1 MPNSYSFNSYGDV
14 QVLFSITN
22 NLDDVKKDSVKPFS
36 FIEFIDNSRQ
46 TQKDNNTI
54 NLYKIYLQNWNQL
67 NNKSNIESSNIVKE
81 QFINLFKEI
90 TLKFTSPEE
99 KRYLQNI
106 DFSNEENISI
116 AVPFFSSKIKEIILY
131 YQERRKT
138 HTKDLKEIKSK
149 GNKTN
154 VSNYIKSKLL
164 DFFENNESE
173 DVETVAQKLSSIQ
186 KFVEVD
192 IEDSYDIYND
202 YFDIDPSKPPD
213 FYAGSDTFTLPNIKF
228 LEEIPKTTTTTTT
241 TPEPL
246 PVIDP
251 LPPVLDFKS
260 ISITNDV
267 VVIAGQENL
276 PPVITEATEVNIFF
290 DSSGSMNS
298 TLAPLQTMRDTIL
311 DAALMPFYNNNR
323 ALYEEK
329 VNVIVDPSERTFLML
344 ATANTNPAADVLNI
358 VFQDESTPYGNESS
372 YLTPTSTYLSD
383 IVGARSNLINRT
395 NNRYVVFQVE
405 TDPSGYSPAF
415 AAFLAAVENGTGSYA
430 GSNGL
435 SLTPYKE
442 RVKFAFSITPAS
454 TPIYYANLIVGEMQ
468 NFNFDIPDLP
478 NFIIGPINDVEVNA
492 SIAIGLNLSQ
502 SNNIELNEAGTIF
515 KLIENEND
523 VTVIQST
530 SIGIKEISNNNNINV
545 NQSTT
550 FGVNEISNTNGISVY
565 SSIDS
570 TKLISNINGISV
582 YSSIDLVNNIS
593 NSNSIGVNQSI
604 DQVNNIANTNSISVN
619 QSIDQVNNIS
629 NSNSIGVNSS
639 IDNLVNNIANS
650 NSISVNAAA

>member
-22 NLDDVKKDSVKPFS
+22 NLDDVKKDSVNPFS

-46 TQKDNNTI
+46 TQKDSNTI
-54 NLYKIYLQNWNQL
+54 DLYKIYLQSWNKL
-67 NNKSNIESSNIVKE
+67 NNKSNTESSNIVKE

-106 DFSNEENISI
+106 DFSDEENISI

-138 HTKDLKEIKSK
+138 HTKDLKEIRSK

-164 DFFENNESE
+164 DFVENNESE
-173 DVETVAQKLSSIQ
+173 DVETITQKLSSIQ

-213 FYAGSDTFTLPNIKF
+213 FYAGSDTFTLPNIQF

-246 PVIDP
+246 PVVEP
-251 LPPVLDFKS
+251 LPPVLDFKF
-260 ISITNDV
+260 ISNTNDI
-267 VVIAGQENL
+267 VVIAGEQNL

-311 DAALMPFYNNNR
+311 DAALMPFYNNDR

-329 VNVIVDPSERTFLML
+329 VNVIVDGTEQTFLML
-344 ATANTNPAADVLNI
+344 ARANTNPAADVLNI
-358 VFQDESTPYGNESS
+358 VFQDESTDYGADGSGG
-372 YLTPTSTYLSD
+372 YTTPTSTYLTD

-395 NNRYVVFQVE
+395 NNRYVIFQVE
-405 TDPSGYSPAF
+405 TDPSGFSPIF
-415 AAFLAAVENGTGSYA
+415 AAFLAAVENGSGSYA

-442 RVKFAFSITPAS
+442 RVKFAYDIVAAS

-478 NFIIGPINDVEVNA
+478 NFIIGPSNDVEVNA

-530 SIGIKEISNNNNINV
+530 SIGIKEISNFNYIDA

-550 FGVNEISNTNGISVY
+550 FGVNEISNTNGISVN

-582 YSSIDLVNNIS
+582 NSSIDLVNDISNTNGISVNSSSGDLVNNIS
-593 NSNSIGVNQSI
+593 NSNG
-604 DQVNNIANTNSISVN
+604 
-619 QSIDQVNNIS
+619 
-629 NSNSIGVNSS
+629 IGVNSS
-639 IDNLVNNIANS
+639 IDNLVNNISNT

>member
-22 NLDDVKKDSVKPFS
+22 NLDDEKKDSVKPFS

-46 TQKDNNTI
+46 TQKNSNTI
-54 NLYKIYLQNWNQL
+54 DLYKIYLQSWNKL
-67 NNKSNIESSNIVKE
+67 NNKSNTESSNIVKE

-106 DFSNEENISI
+106 DFSDEENISI

-138 HTKDLKEIKSK
+138 HTKDLKEIRSK

-164 DFFENNESE
+164 DFVENNESE
-173 DVETVAQKLSSIQ
+173 DVETITQKLSSIQ

-213 FYAGSDTFTLPNIKF
+213 FYAGSDTFTLPNIQF

-246 PVIDP
+246 PVVEP

-260 ISITNDV
+260 ISNTNDI

-311 DAALMPFYNNNR
+311 DAALMPFYNNDR

-329 VNVIVDPSERTFLML
+329 VNVITDGTERTFLML

-358 VFQDESTPYGNESS
+358 VFQDESTPYNADGGGFE
-372 YLTPTSTYLSD
+372 TPTSDYLSD
-383 IVGARSNLINRT
+383 IVTARSNLINRT
-395 NNRYVVFQVE
+395 NNRYVIFQVE
-405 TDPSGYSPAF
+405 TDPTGYSPIF
-415 AAFLAAVENGTGSYA
+415 AAFLAAVENGSGSYA

-442 RVKFAFSITPAS
+442 RVKFAYDIVAAS

-502 SNNIELNEAGTIF
+502 SNNIVLNEASTIF
-515 KLIENEND
+515 KSIENGNS
-523 VTVIQST
+523 VI
-530 SIGIKEISNNNNINV
+530 V
-545 NQSTT
+545 NQPID
-550 FGVNEISNTNGISVY
+550 FGVNDISNTNSIGVN
-565 SSIDS
+565 SSIDF
-570 TKLISNINGISV
+570 TKLISNT
-582 YSSIDLVNNIS
+582 
-593 NSNSIGVNQSI
+593 NSIGVNQSI
-604 DQVNNIANTNSISVN
+604 DIVNNISNTNSININSSIDIVNNIANTNSISVN

-629 NSNSIGVNSS
+629 NSNSISVNQS
-639 IDNLVNNIANS
+639 IDIVNNISNT